1 MLTIWEL
8 HSVLSTQNQ
17 SKFYLSLSFTTAVVD
32 LFVYLFIHT
41 FVQQIF
47 IELLLCASYVHN
59 GVFQN
64 VFSKLGSEEMCQ
76 LGHIWL

>member
-1 MLTIWEL
+1 MLTVWEL
-8 HSVLSTQNQ
+8 HVFLSAP
-17 SKFYLSLSFTTAVVD
+17 KPAFYLSLSSTAALVD

-47 IELLLCASYVHN
+47 IELLLCASYIHSL
-59 GVFQN
+59 GFQN

-76 LGHIWL
+76 GGHI